1 MVAQTALRPPP
12 GRRPTTE
19 EPTTNSVNS
28 VEEPNT
34 GSSEDS
40 LTIPTEPSVASDP
53 VTNSNDTSADIS
65 QPDSSDDDPVPE
77 EMGSGHADSSDSPDL
92 EHTNE
97 EQDSN
102 DIGQSLLDQE
112 DLVFEKDN
120 KTEIPT
126 VTEQSDPPVVVT
138 RPLHGSGK
146 GRQCPKA
153 TSQVRFHDLH
163 RQELKLLDERLNKL
177 TLTLES
183 TKNFG
188 QSVSTMVK
196 NFVFH
201 TTIFVPFY
209 LQNCSLGPHGS
220 TLIATNTGASMF
232 LTLFCLAFGP
242 FCYLTLKRIKDLP
255 TTGEVT
261 SILAVHLKS
270 VEDIIKTPSFGIL
283 NQNAIYSDDA
293 RLDLSRVNTFGTLP
307 RPARNKI
314 DTRYLNTG
322 AKPKCLSNVPQLPN
336 RASDRFTLEN
346 IELGVTRQETLSL
359 AAVPSLTSPPSKPL
373 FSVLKEKSKLAWP
386 KMPTCRFRKR
396 S

>member
-12 GRRPTTE
+12 GRRSTTE
-19 EPTTNSVNS
+19 EPTTKSVNS
-28 VEEPNT
+28 VEETNT
-34 GSSEDS
+34 GPSEGPP
-40 LTIPTEPSVASDP
+40 TVPTEPSVALDP
-53 VTNSNDTSADIS
+53 VANSNDTSADIS

-77 EMGSGHADSSDSPDL
+77 EIGLGPAGSSDSPDL

-112 DLVFEKDN
+112 DSVFEKDN

-126 VTEQSDPPVVVT
+126 ITEQSDPPVVVT
-138 RPLHGSGK
+138 GPLHGSGK

-201 TTIFVPFY
+201 TTIFCAILLAELLSGAAWINSHRNQHRSKYVSDPILLGLRTFLLFDVEKDQRSTDDRRSDLY
-209 LQNCSLGPHGS
+209 PCRSL
-220 TLIATNTGASMF
+220 
-232 LTLFCLAFGP
+232 
-242 FCYLTLKRIKDLP
+242 
-255 TTGEVT
+255 EV
-261 SILAVHLKS
+261 
-270 VEDIIKTPSFGIL
+270 
-283 NQNAIYSDDA
+283 
-293 RLDLSRVNTFGTLP
+293 R
-307 RPARNKI
+307 
-314 DTRYLNTG
+314 
-322 AKPKCLSNVPQLPN
+322 
-336 RASDRFTLEN
+336 
-346 IELGVTRQETLSL
+346 
-359 AAVPSLTSPPSKPL
+359 
-373 FSVLKEKSKLAWP
+373 
-386 KMPTCRFRKR
+386 
-396 S
+396 

>member
-112 DLVFEKDN
+112 DSVFEKDN

-126 VTEQSDPPVVVT
+126 ITEQSDPPVVVT
-138 RPLHGSGK
+138 GPLHGSGK

-220 TLIATNTGASMF
+220 TFIATNTGASIF

-261 SILAVHLKS
+261 SVLAVHLKS

-293 RLDLSRVNTFGTLP
+293 RLDLSRANTFGTFP

-322 AKPKCLSNVPQLPN
+322 AKPKCLSNVPQIPS

-346 IELGVTRQETLSL
+346 IELGVARQETLSL

>member
-19 EPTTNSVNS
+19 EPTTDSVNS

-34 GSSEDS
+34 GSSEDPS
-40 LTIPTEPSVASDP
+40 TIPTKHSAASDP

-65 QPDSSDDDPVPE
+65 QPDSSDDDSVPE
-77 EMGSGHADSSDSPDL
+77 EMGSGHADGSDSPDL
-92 EHTNE
+92 EHANE

-232 LTLFCLAFGP
+232 LALFCLVFGP

-346 IELGVTRQETLSL
+346 IELGVARQETLSL